1 MITTQELAKLAGVSQ
16 STVSRSL
23 NDSPRISSETKSKI
37 QKLAKQHG
45 YIIKEKKEKNSSLF
59 NKGGIAIIL
68 GSDKI
73 RTPLELYLEY
83 LTNGILKEIEKHNFH
98 SVVLPYDASHNSFKH
113 IQSVIEDG
121 NIKGVVIIYHHYHTK
136 LEEYLSKINMPHV
149 YTQYFARDMKKNLN
163 IIDVDHFTGGYIATE
178 HLISLGH
185 QKIVTLTHQGSDFQ
199 ERTSGFKSA
208 LEDYG
213 LPYADQWVIAT
224 GNTYAAGYEVM
235 EANWHHIQD
244 CTAIFAQTDLL
255 GISVNNFL
263 MDRGFK
269 VPKQYSVIGFDGLG
283 EGEYCRPQ
291 LTTIIQPITILA
303 ESSLHRLAFLIEQK
317 DTSAS
322 HFFVQPQLLL
332 RKSTASP
339 REQ

>member
-23 NDSPRISSETKSKI
+23 NDSPRISSETKSRI
-37 QKLAKQHG
+37 QQLAKQHG
-45 YIIKEKKEKNSSLF
+45 YILKEKKEKNASLF

-68 GSDKI
+68 GDDKI

-83 LTNGILKEIEKHNFH
+83 LTNGIIKEIEKHHFY
-98 SVVLPYDASHNSFKH
+98 SVILPYDASHDSFKH
-113 IQSVIEDG
+113 IQSIIEDG

-136 LEEYLSKINMPHV
+136 LEDYLSKINMPHV
-149 YTQYFARDMKKNLN
+149 YTQYFARNMKKNLN

-185 QKIVTLTHQGSDFQ
+185 QKMVTLTHHGSDFE
-199 ERTSGFKSA
+199 ERTSGFQSA
-208 LEDYG
+208 CEDYG
-213 LPYADQWVIAT
+213 LPFHNDWVITT
-224 GNTYAAGYEVM
+224 GNTYAAGIQVM
-235 EANWHHIQD
+235 ESHWHQIQD

-255 GISVNNFL
+255 GISVTNYLF
-263 MDRGFK
+263 DHGFK
-269 VPKQYSVIGFDGLG
+269 VPEQYSVIGFDGLG

-291 LTTIIQPITILA
+291 LTSIVQPIAVLA
-303 ESSLHRLAFLIEQK
+303 ESSLNRLTFLIEQK

-322 HFFVQPQLLL
+322 HFFVQPRLLL
-332 RKSTASP
+332 RKSTAPP
-339 REQ
+339 R